1 MDEGL
6 LTTIKSLLSS
16 ITLILSPVTGFS
28 CLENAQELNFLLL
41 VYNCYLDNMYHN
53 LTTESGNWEKAK
65 IKHKLQCANVSIE
78 LETKSEIKQVTCGL
92 FCCW

>member
-16 ITLILSPVTGFS
+16 ITSILSPVTGFS
-28 CLENAQELNFLLL
+28 CLENAQELNSLLL

-53 LTTESGNWEKAK
+53 LTTESGNGEKAK
-65 IKHKLQCANVSIE
+65 IEHKLQCANVSTE
-78 LETKSEIKQVTCGL
+78 LETKT
-92 FCCW
+92 